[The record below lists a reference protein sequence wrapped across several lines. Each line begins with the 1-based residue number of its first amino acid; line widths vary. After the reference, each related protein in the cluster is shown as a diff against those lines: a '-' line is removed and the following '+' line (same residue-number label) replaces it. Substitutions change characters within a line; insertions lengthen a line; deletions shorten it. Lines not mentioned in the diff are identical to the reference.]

1 MGRPRAVRAND
12 FLNALA
18 AAGIL
23 SEGELIRRVVID
35 AEIGKM
41 VMLYVERFGDARL
54 LAVASGLDG
63 IEVGSAPNRAGEEG
77 SSKPLSSSGTG

>member
-1 MGRPRAVRAND
+1 MDRPRVIRAND

-18 AAGIL
+18 TAGIL
-23 SEGELIRRVVID
+23 SEHELIRRVVID

-54 LAVASGLDG
+54 LAVASGLEG
-63 IEVGSAPNRAGEEG
+63 IEVASTPNRAREEEE
-77 SSKPLSSSGTG
+77 P